1 MNFEYLVQR
10 YIDGDITPSEDLQ
23 LQKLMKDS
31 PYLRSQFDQIVHI
44 QYAYTQSTK
53 PILNEKDSA
62 AIFDTLKV
70 AMVASI
76 ASSAHAPMT
85 TTSLYMGITNFILP
99 VLLSLFFILS
109 PNNATTPLLKYVAY
123 QQSTSSKN
131 IVSNS
136 TSITNLAT
144 NSHNVNSSLF
154 NSSKTMINDSKNIHY
169 DNSSKALI
177 GDNQQIQTTKS
188 DISNNFI
195 TELSSVPEN
204 VVSADVF
211 GDTSND
217 FMMPQQIVTTN
228 LFNNFSNQ
236 SLQPYVPFVS
246 YNTPIK
252 VEFVLSAS
260 SNNFNSLGSI
270 RSAPILSQYV
280 AINYGIDVKNR
291 FGIEFG
297 STSFVGLA
305 YGAITKPQGTGVDYG
320 AGIQSATSSSD
331 QDPLETPIDNSKIKP
346 SNQGKYNCE
355 DIEYRKNIQIFQSSV
370 FYERELFETS
380 FLSVN
385 SRVGVGVT
393 NIGVTSYTKTLLEV
407 KPSDSFS
414 IFGGAEYRVLTG
426 NAGSALQNSTTSAS
440 MLSIQT
446 GITIKF

>member
-10 YIDGDITPSEDLQ
+10 YIDGEITPSEDLQ
-23 LQKLMKDS
+23 LQQLMKDS

-76 ASSAHAPMT
+76 ASTAHAPMT
-85 TTSLYMGITNFILP
+85 TTSLYVGVSNFILP

-123 QQSTSSKN
+123 QQSTNLKN
-131 IVSNS
+131 
-136 TSITNLAT
+136 TAT
-144 NSHNVNSSLF
+144 NSATVGNLASTTRNVNNSINRNSKLLNNATE
-154 NSSKTMINDSKNIHY
+154 NSSI
-169 DNSSKALI
+169 DNSSVAFLA
-177 GDNQQIQTTKS
+177 DNQQNPTTKP

-204 VVSADVF
+204 VVSTDVF
-211 GDTSND
+211 AETPND

-228 LFNNFSNQ
+228 LFDNSSNQ
-236 SLQPYVPFVS
+236 SLQPSVPFVS

-252 VEFVLSAS
+252 VEFVLSAT

-270 RSAPILSQYV
+270 RTTPILSQYV

-305 YGAITKPQGTGVDYG
+305 YGAITKPQGTEVDYG
-320 AGIQSATSSSD
+320 SGVQSATSSND
-331 QDPLETPIDNSKIKP
+331 QDPIETPIDNSKIKP
-346 SNQGKYNCE
+346 TNQSKYNCE

-407 KPSDSFS
+407 KPNDNFS

-426 NAGSALQNSTTSAS
+426 NAGSALQQSTTSAS

>member
-10 YIDGDITPSEDLQ
+10 YIDGEITPSEDLQ

-62 AIFDTLKV
+62 AIYDTLKV

-85 TTSLYMGITNFILP
+85 TTSLYMGISNFILP

-144 NSHNVNSSLF
+144 NSHNINSSLF

-169 DNSSKALI
+169 DNSSKALFV
-177 GDNQQIQTTKS
+177 DNQQDHTFKS

-204 VVSADVF
+204 LVSTDVF
-211 GDTSND
+211 TETPND
-217 FMMPQQIVTTN
+217 NIIPQQIVST
-228 LFNNFSNQ
+228 FNNDNFSNQ

-291 FGIEFG
+291 F
-297 STSFVGLA
+297 VWVL
-305 YGAITKPQGTGVDYG
+305 
-320 AGIQSATSSSD
+320 
-331 QDPLETPIDNSKIKP
+331 NR
-346 SNQGKYNCE
+346 C
-355 DIEYRKNIQIFQSSV
+355 
-370 FYERELFETS
+370 
-380 FLSVN
+380 
-385 SRVGVGVT
+385 RVGQDSLKRLHFVPTVGDARKLVALD
-393 NIGVTSYTKTLLEV
+393 ILLVRKDPEV
-407 KPSDSFS
+407 RTR
-414 IFGGAEYRVLTG
+414 E
-426 NAGSALQNSTTSAS
+426 
-440 MLSIQT
+440 
-446 GITIKF
+446 